1 MIVATVNDYEITF
14 NEYKAELEQVLL
26 KLHLEQ
32 PTHKAK
38 ERAIEQ
44 LIDGYLLLQEAKQSD
59 IGIPVDDIENEFVD
73 FMLNYNTENEFKEML
88 NRNNLCHETIKEK
101 IRNELLIKKYVSSN
115 FQPTCDISSE
125 KLNEMYL
132 ENKESFLTQ
141 EMVKASH
148 ILVKGDSEENLKTIR
163 EIRESIKCS
172 EDFIRIA
179 SEWSDCPSSCQYGDL
194 GYFTRGKMVR
204 EFEDVAFNLGI
215 NEISKPVKT
224 EFGYHIIMIT
234 DYKESKYADFDEVK
248 DALKK
253 RLQRIDSELKL
264 IRHIKELRSKAD
276 IVISVEHL

>member
-1 MIVATVNDYEITF
+1 MIVAVVNDYEITF
-14 NEYKAELEQVLL
+14 NEYQAELEQVLL

-38 ERAIEQ
+38 ERAVEQ
-44 LIDGYLLLQEAKQSD
+44 LIDGYLLLQEVKKSD
-59 IGIPVDDIENEFVD
+59 IEISNDEIESKFVD
-73 FMLNYNTENEFKEML
+73 FMLNYNSENEFKEML

-132 ENKESFLTQ
+132 ENKESFRTQ

-179 SEWSDCPSSCQYGDL
+179 SEWSDCPSSCQCGEL
-194 GYFTRGKMVR
+194 GYFTRGKMVKK
-204 EFEDVAFNLGI
+204 FEDVAFNLEI
-215 NEISKPVKT
+215 NEISEPVKT

-234 DYKESKYADFDEVK
+234 DHKESKFADFDEVK

-253 RLQRIDSELKL
+253 RLQQIDSELKL
-264 IRHIKELRSKAD
+264 IRHIKELRNKAD
-276 IVISVEHL
+276 IVIRIEYL